1 MQFVNTWVDPATQ
14 QLVALSAQPLEVFSR
29 YVQEREK
36 SSDAGGILLG
46 HVRGTHLEILATEPS
61 FWDRRFRYF
70 FERMPYRHQ
79 GIARRRWSESNGL
92 IRYIGEWHTHPQDQS
107 SPSSIDLH
115 EWQLLR
121 CDCRPLLALI
131 VGRMICILNRC
142 MQLGG
147 DNRSC
152 GGGCL
157 IVPPGEAG
165 QCLSCINIF
174 HMSSVLCWS
183 N

>member
-1 MQFVNTWVDPATQ
+1 MGRPCDSA
-14 QLVALSAQPLEVFSR
+14 LVYLSVQPLEVFSR

-36 SSDAGGILLG
+36 SSEAGGILLG
-46 HVRGTHLEILATEPS
+46 HVRGTHLEILEATEPS

-79 GIARRRWSESNGL
+79 GIDRRRWSASNGF
-92 IRYIGEWHTHPQDQS
+92 IRYIGEWHSHPQDQS
-107 SPSSIDLH
+107 SPSSIDPH
-115 EWQLLR
+115 EWQLLAKGR
-121 CDCRPLLALI
+121 CDRRALLSLI
-131 VGRMICILNRC
+131 VGRMICILNTW

-147 DNRSC
+147 DKRSC

-165 QCLSCINIF
+165 QCLSCINTF
-174 HMSSVLCWS
+174 HMSRVLCWS